1 EKEADI
7 VSQAGRKGAVTIAT
21 NMAGRGTDIV
31 LGGNPESMA
40 RQIFPDPESPEYKK
54 CVEDNRI
61 SCEKEKQEVI
71 SAGGLYIIGTER
83 HESRRIDNQLR
94 GRSGR
99 QGDPGESRFYLSLDD
114 DLMRK
119 FNGERIQKI
128 MTSLNVPDDEPIMA
142 GMVTRSIEG
151 AQRRVEGH
159 NFDIRK
165 HLLEYD
171 DVMNKQRQVVY
182 GLRRDVLMGEKL
194 EEIIRDMLGEVT
206 SQILDTNVPEGAR
219 REGWNLEG
227 LEIALQQQ
235 FNARLDVASMPAGIT
250 VNGVTERVKKAVGDV
265 YEAQTKHLGTY
276 LPQVQKML
284 LLQAIDQRWKEH
296 LQRNDQ
302 LREWINL
309 RAYAQ
314 KDPLVEYKKEAF
326 SMFQEMNFLVKSE
339 TLEKLFKIQLVARDS
354 ETDGLEDYAN
364 NRAPLTSDL
373 RSEDDEAARAEA
385 EERLEALKPKQ
396 RQRLV
401 FSGGEPDPDPRGD
414 GASRADRRRMGKDKK
429 KKLF

>member
-1 EKEADI
+1 
-7 VSQAGRKGAVTIAT
+7 
-21 NMAGRGTDIV
+21 M
-31 LGGNPESMA
+31 LGGNAESMA
-40 RQIFPDPESPEYKK
+40 KQVNEDVSSEDHKIAEARFKTQCDAEKK
-54 CVEDNRI
+54 
-61 SCEKEKQEVI
+61 EVI
-71 SAGGLYIIGTER
+71 AAGGLYIIGTER

-128 MTSLNVPDDEPIMA
+128 MNQLNVPDEEPIMA
-142 GMVTRSIEG
+142 GMVTRSIES

-182 GLRRDVLMGEKL
+182 GLRRDVLLGLTVDDIVK
-194 EEIIRDMLGEVT
+194 DMLGEVT
-206 SQILDTNVPEGAR
+206 TLVLDTFVPENGR
-219 REGWNLEG
+219 REDWNIEG
-227 LEIALQQQ
+227 LGVALTQQ
-235 FNARLDVASMPAGIT
+235 FGATLDVAAAAKADSASE
-250 VNGVTERVKKAVGDV
+250 VTELVKAAVNRQFENQKA
-265 YEAQTKHLGTY
+265 HLGPY
-276 LPQVQKML
+276 FPQVEKML

-296 LQRNDQ
+296 LQRIDQ

-314 KDPLVEYKKEAF
+314 KDPLVEYKQEAF
-326 SMFQEMNFLVKSE
+326 NHFQEFNDFVK
-339 TLEKLFKIQLVARDS
+339 TDTMEKLFKIQLVLQQQPGGPEGGGSS
-354 ETDGLEDYAN
+354 EPTFTQGNASPELAGGS
-364 NRAPLTSDL
+364 APLRDQSGTDENEEDIDNSD
-373 RSEDDEAARAEA
+373 EGMEENEMDESVTDQ
-385 EERLEALKPKQ
+385 LDALKPK

-401 FSGGEPDPDPRGD
+401 FSGGDTEPDPRG
-414 GASRADRRRMGKDKK
+414 GGSRNTRRAKEKDKK